1 MDGSPHGIWELIALF
16 FLTYLSEDAAV
27 MAGGL
32 AVASGSLIPW
42 EGFLACFG
50 GIWSGDFLLYLI
62 ARHGGRPVASRFLK
76 SGSRWEERIARSEQW
91 FRKSGIVA
99 IAVSRFVP
107 GLRLPTFLAAGFLRM
122 NTALFLLLTGTM
134 AAAWVLA
141 VFLIVHLL
149 GHSAPDLIHALK
161 GHLLWILAGM
171 VLLIIGIRI
180 TGLLIRKLSK
190 LPAME
195 RLTRWEFWPAW
206 IFYLPIAWRY
216 LTLSVSHGSLTLPSA
231 ANPGIKTGGLVGESK
246 FATLRELMETSPEFV
261 PATALIPE
269 ALNGSSDSRFAALD
283 DFLGVSGTHY
293 PVILKPDIGLRG
305 SGFKVIRSREEART
319 YLETVP
325 LSVIVQR
332 YVPGPC
338 EAGIFYYRFPGAEK
352 GKIMAITEKHF
363 PKVIGD
369 GVQTV
374 EQLILGDDRARNQSE
389 TLLRRFHERRGHV
402 LPPGEALR
410 LVEAGN
416 HAQGCLFSDG
426 MALCT
431 EELEASIDRISKSL
445 HGFFIGR
452 YDVRY
457 ESSQALGQGRGFQIL
472 ELNGVAGE
480 PTSAYDAS
488 KRITEAFALLFRH
501 WELAF
506 AIGAENRK
514 RGNRPDSVTTILR
527 EWISYRRLSRCH
539 PVAD

>member
-1 MDGSPHGIWELIALF
+1 MDGSPHGIWDLIALF

-27 MAGGL
+27 LAGAL
-32 AVASGSLIPW
+32 AVASRSLIPW

-62 ARHGGRPVASRFLK
+62 ARHGGRPAASRFLK
-76 SGSRWEERIARSEQW
+76 SGSRWEERIARSEKW

-99 IAVSRFVP
+99 IAVSRFIP

-122 NTALFLLLTGTM
+122 DTVLFLLLTGTM
-134 AAAWVLA
+134 AAVWVLV
-141 VFLIVHLL
+141 VFVIVHLL
-149 GHSAPDLIHALK
+149 GHTAPDFIHALK
-161 GHLLWILAGM
+161 GHLLWILGGM
-171 VLLIIGIRI
+171 VLLIVGIRL
-180 TGLLIRKLSK
+180 TGFLIRKFSK
-190 LPAME
+190 LPALE
-195 RLTRWEFWPAW
+195 KLTRWEFWPSW

-216 LTLSVSHGSLTLPSA
+216 LSLSLRHGSLTLPSA

-246 FATLRELMETSPEFV
+246 FITLRELLKTSPEFV

-269 ALNGSSDSRFAALD
+269 AADDSTDSRIAAFD
-283 DFLGVSGTHY
+283 DFLSDSATHY
-293 PVILKPDIGLRG
+293 PVILKPDLGLRG

-319 YLETVP
+319 YLEAVP
-325 LSVIVQR
+325 LPVIVQR

-352 GKIMAITEKHF
+352 GRILAITEKHF

-369 GVQTV
+369 GEQTI
-374 EQLILGDDRARNQSE
+374 EQLILGDERARNQSE

-402 LPPGEALR
+402 LQQGETLR

-426 MALCT
+426 MSLCT
-431 EELEASIDRISKSL
+431 EELEGAIDRISQSL

-457 ESSQALGQGRGFQIL
+457 ESAEALGLGRKFQIL

-488 KRITEAFALLFRH
+488 KKITEAFALLFRH

-514 RGNRPDSVTTILR
+514 RGHHPDSVATILR

>member
-1 MDGSPHGIWELIALF
+1 MALF
-16 FLTYLSEDAAV
+16 FFTYLSEDAAV
-27 MAGGL
+27 LAGGL
-32 AVASGSLIPW
+32 AVASGTLIPW

-50 GIWSGDFLLYLI
+50 GIWSGDFLLYLL
-62 ARHGGRPVASRFLK
+62 AKHGGRPMASRFLK

-99 IAVSRFVP
+99 IAVSRLVP

-122 NTALFLLLTGTM
+122 DTALFLLLTGTM
-134 AAAWVLA
+134 AAVWVLS

-149 GHSAPDLIHALK
+149 GHAAPDFIHALK
-161 GHLLWILAGM
+161 GHLLWILGGM
-171 VLLIIGIRI
+171 VLLIVGIRL
-180 TGLLIRKLSK
+180 TGFLIRTLSK
-190 LPAME
+190 LPALE

-216 LTLSVSHGSLTLPSA
+216 LTLSVQHGSITLPSA

-246 FATLRELMETSPEFV
+246 FATLRELMENSPEFV

-269 ALNGSSDSRFAALD
+269 AVDDSTDSRLAAFD
-283 DFLGVSGTHY
+283 DFLSDSGTYY
-293 PVILKPDIGLRG
+293 PVILKPDLGLRG
-305 SGFKVIRSREEART
+305 SGFKVIRSREEAGA
-319 YLETVP
+319 YLEAVP
-325 LSVIVQR
+325 LPVIVQR

-352 GKIMAITEKHF
+352 GRILAITEKHF

-369 GVQTV
+369 GEQTI
-374 EQLILGDDRARNQSE
+374 EQLILGDERARNQSE

-402 LPPGEALR
+402 LQQGEALR

-426 MALCT
+426 MSLCT
-431 EELEASIDRISKSL
+431 EELEGSIDRISKAL

-457 ESSQALGQGRGFQIL
+457 ESAEALGQGRGFQIL

-514 RGNRPDSVTTILR
+514 RGHHPDSVTTIMR

>member
-1 MDGSPHGIWELIALF
+1 MDGSPHGIWELITLF

-27 MAGGL
+27 LAGGV
-32 AVASGSLIPW
+32 AVTFGSLIPW

-50 GIWSGDFLLYLI
+50 GIWSGDFLLYAI
-62 ARHGGRPVASRFLK
+62 ARFGGRPAASRFLK
-76 SGSRWEERIARSEQW
+76 LGSRWEERISRSEQW

-99 IAVSRFVP
+99 IAISRFVP

-122 NTALFLLLTGTM
+122 NTALFLILTGTM
-134 AAAWVLA
+134 AAVWVIL
-141 VFLIVHLL
+141 VFNIVHLL
-149 GHSAPDLIHALK
+149 GHAAPEFVQVLK
-161 GHLLWILAGM
+161 GHLIWILGGI

-180 TGLLIRKLSK
+180 ISFLARKLSK
-190 LPAME
+190 LTALE

-216 LTLSVSHGSLTLPSA
+216 LTLSVQHGSLTLPSA

-246 FATLRELMETSPEFV
+246 FTTLRELIENSPEFV

-269 ALNGSSDSRFAALD
+269 AVNNSTDSRLAAFD
-283 DFLGVSGTHY
+283 DFLSVSGTQY
-293 PVILKPDIGLRG
+293 PVILKPDLGLRG
-305 SGFKVIRSREEART
+305 SGFKVIRSREEARK
-319 YLETVP
+319 YLEAVP
-325 LSVIVQR
+325 LPVIVQR

-338 EAGIFYYRFPGAEK
+338 EAGIFYYRFPGEEK
-352 GKIMAITEKHF
+352 GRILAITEKHF

-369 GVQTV
+369 GEQTL
-374 EQLILGDDRARNQSE
+374 EQLILGDKRAKNQSE

-402 LPPGEALR
+402 LQQGEELR
-410 LVEAGN
+410 LVETGN
-416 HAQGCLFSDG
+416 HAQGCLFRDG
-426 MALCT
+426 ISLCT
-431 EELEASIDRISKSL
+431 EELEGSIDRISKAL

-457 ESSQALGQGRGFQIL
+457 ESAEALGQGRGFQIL

-488 KRITEAFALLFRH
+488 KKITEAFAILFRH
-501 WELAF
+501 WEIAF

-514 RGNRPDSVTTILR
+514 LGHRPDSIRTIAS
-527 EWISYRRLSRCH
+527 EWLSYRRMSRCH

>member
-62 ARHGGRPVASRFLK
+62 AKHGGRPVASRFLN

-122 NTALFLLLTGTM
+122 NTAPFLLLTGTM
-134 AAAWVLA
+134 AAVWVVA

-149 GHSAPDLIHALK
+149 GDAAPGFIHALK
-161 GHLLWILAGM
+161 GHLLWIVGGM
-171 VLLIIGIRI
+171 VLLVVGIRI
-180 TGLLIRKLSK
+180 TGLLIGK
-190 LPAME
+190 LPKLHAAE
-195 RLTRWEFWPAW
+195 RIRRWEFWPAW
-206 IFYLPIAWRY
+206 IFYLPIVWRY
-216 LTLSVSHGSLTLPSA
+216 LALSVRHGSLTLPSA

-269 ALNGSSDSRFAALD
+269 AGDGSSNSRLAAFD
-283 DFLGVSGTHY
+283 NFLGDSGTHY
-293 PVILKPDIGLRG
+293 PVILKPDLGLRG
-305 SGFKVIRSREEART
+305 SGFKVIRSREEAQT
-319 YLETVP
+319 YLEAVP
-325 LSVIVQR
+325 LPVIAQR
-332 YVPGPC
+332 YVPGPR

-363 PKVIGD
+363 PEIVGD
-369 GVQTV
+369 GEQTV
-374 EQLILGDDRARNQSE
+374 EQLILSDGRARNQSG
-389 TLLRRFHERRGHV
+389 TLLARFHQRRSHV
-402 LPPGEALR
+402 LQAGETLR

-426 MALCT
+426 MSLCT
-431 EELEASIDRISKSL
+431 EELEASIDRISTAL
-445 HGFFIGR
+445 CGFFIGR
-452 YDVRY
+452 YDIRY
-457 ESSQALGQGRGFQIL
+457 ELPEDLRRGRGFQIL

-506 AIGAENRK
+506 AIGAENRR
-514 RGNRPDSVTTILR
+514 RGHRPDSVTTILR